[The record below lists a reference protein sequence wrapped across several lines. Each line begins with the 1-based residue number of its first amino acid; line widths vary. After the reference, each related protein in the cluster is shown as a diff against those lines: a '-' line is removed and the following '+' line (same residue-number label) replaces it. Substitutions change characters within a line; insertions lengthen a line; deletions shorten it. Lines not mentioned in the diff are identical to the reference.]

1 MTEHKIIEHRIT
13 SPRTNVLAIVCLVL
27 ALLGFAV
34 TWLIPIVTQLA
45 AIICGHI
52 ARSQINKSKELQ
64 TGSGVALAGLIISYL
79 SIIFYLFG
87 VIFLGIG
94 LVALFAQ

>member
-1 MTEHKIIEHRIT
+1 M
-13 SPRTNVLAIVCLVL
+13 LAIVCLVL